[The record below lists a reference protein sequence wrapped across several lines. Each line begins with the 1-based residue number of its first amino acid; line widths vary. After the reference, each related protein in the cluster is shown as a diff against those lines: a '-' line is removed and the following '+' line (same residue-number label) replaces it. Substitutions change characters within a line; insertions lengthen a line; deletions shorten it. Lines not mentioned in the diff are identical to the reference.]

1 MTFESLALC
10 EPLLRNLKTVG
21 YQTPTPIQEKAI
33 PPALAGKDV
42 LGCAQTGTGKTG
54 AFVLPTLQRLMAT
67 AGAIASPG
75 DPSTRPAK
83 RQIRALV
90 LTPTRELASQIAQNL
105 TAYGKQTGIRHAV
118 IFGGVSQM
126 PQVSSLKSGVDV
138 LVATPG
144 RLLDLMQQGYIRL
157 ASIEV
162 LILDEADHMLDIGF
176 IHDLKRIVAKVPA
189 ERQTLMFSA
198 TMPPAIRELASQWLR
213 KPVEVR
219 VSPVAS
225 TPDLV
230 AQEVCFVEKKE
241 KPQVLIQYLNDVQ
254 PSRTL
259 VFSRTKHGADKLVRH
274 LEKDGI
280 RAIAIHGNKS
290 QSKRT
295 SAMRAFGAQRPP
307 VLVATDLA
315 ARGLDFSHVSHVINF
330 DLPEVAETYVHR
342 IGRTARAGA
351 AGSALSFCDRAER
364 KLLRMIERLTGI
376 EIPVVQLPGAKGET
390 VTKDGEAKPSHRETR
405 SPHREARSP
414 HREARSPKRESRP
427 AQSDRRTPQ
436 HSSQHATRPVR
447 SSNRKA
453 RLAVVGD
460 EQQATAVAI
469 PSRSGPRRKS
479 RPGLAGTDAAP
490 RRRRARQDRRPKA
503 RTWPQ

>member
-21 YQTPTPIQEKAI
+21 YQIPTPIQGKAI

-54 AFVLPTLQRLMAT
+54 AFTLPTLQRLMAT
-67 AGAIASPG
+67 AAAATNSEEPL
-75 DPSTRPAK
+75 SRPMK

-90 LTPTRELASQIAQNL
+90 LTPTRELASQIGQNL
-105 TAYGKQTGIRHAV
+105 AAYGKQTGLRHAV

-126 PQVSSLKSGVDV
+126 PQVKSLKAGVDV

-144 RLLDLMQQGYIRL
+144 RLLDLMQQGYVRL
-157 ASIEV
+157 STIEI

-176 IHDLKRIVAKVPA
+176 IHDLKRIVAKVPQD
-189 ERQTLMFSA
+189 RQTLMFSA

-219 VSPVAS
+219 VTPVAS

-241 KPQVLIQYLNDVQ
+241 KPQVLVQYLNDVR
-254 PSRTL
+254 PGRTL

-280 RAIAIHGNKS
+280 PAIAIHGNKS

-295 SAMRAFGAQRPP
+295 AAMRAFGGQKPP

-315 ARGLDFSHVSHVINF
+315 ARGLDFSNVSHVINF

-351 AGSALSFCDRAER
+351 AGSAISFCDRAER
-364 KLLRMIERLTGI
+364 KFLRMIERLTGN
-376 EIPVVQLPGAKGET
+376 EIPVVRLAGSKGE
-390 VTKDGEAKPSHRETR
+390 VAPLAADENR
-405 SPHREARSP
+405 
-414 HREARSPKRESRP
+414 PKRDSRT
-427 AQSDRRTPQ
+427 A
-436 HSSQHATRPVR
+436 R
-447 SSNRKA
+447 SSNRKGRFA
-453 RLAVVGD
+453 LAAGEIPV
-460 EQQATAVAI
+460 AAVSA
-469 PSRSGPRRKS
+469 PVHSGPRRKP
-479 RPGLAGTDAAP
+479 RPGYSASDASP
-490 RRRRARQDRRPKA
+490 RRHRSPQGRRPKA

>member
-1 MTFESLALC
+1 MNFDSLALC

-21 YQTPTPIQEKAI
+21 YQIPTPIQAKAI
-33 PPALAGKDV
+33 PPALAGKDI

-54 AFVLPTLQRLMAT
+54 AFTLPTLQRLMAT
-67 AGAIASPG
+67 AGTATNSG
-75 DPSTRPAK
+75 DRDPLSRPVK

-90 LTPTRELASQIAQNL
+90 LTPTRELASQIGQNL
-105 TAYGKQTGIRHAV
+105 AAYGKQTGLRHAV
-118 IFGGVSQM
+118 IFGGVSQV
-126 PQVSSLKSGVDV
+126 PQVSSLKAGVDV

-144 RLLDLMQQGYIRL
+144 RLLDLMQQGYVRL
-157 ASIEV
+157 SAIEV

-176 IHDLKRIVAKVPA
+176 IHDLRKIVAKVPVD
-189 ERQTLMFSA
+189 RQTLMFSA

-219 VSPVAS
+219 VTPVAS

-241 KPQVLIQYLNDVQ
+241 KPQVLVQYLNDVQ
-254 PSRTL
+254 PGRTL

-280 RAIAIHGNKS
+280 PAIAIHGNKS

-295 SAMRAFGAQRPP
+295 AAMRAFGGQRPP

-315 ARGLDFSHVSHVINF
+315 ARGLDFSNVSHVINF

-351 AGSALSFCDRAER
+351 SGSAISFCDRAER
-364 KLLRMIERLTGI
+364 KFLRMIERLVGT
-376 EIPVVQLPGAKGET
+376 EIPVVRLAGSKGEGLPK
-390 VTKDGEAKPSHRETR
+390 VAENRPPHRET
-405 SPHREARSP
+405 
-414 HREARSPKRESRP
+414 
-427 AQSDRRTPQ
+427 
-436 HSSQHATRPVR
+436 TRPR
-447 SSNRKA
+447 SSNRKGRFA
-453 RLAVVGD
+453 PAPGD
-460 EQQATAVAI
+460 QPVASVSA
-469 PSRSGPRRKS
+469 PGQTGLRRKS
-479 RPGLAGTDAAP
+479 RPDYSAGDASP
-490 RRRRARQDRRPKA
+490 RRHRSPRGRRPKA